1 MYEDVMRLLRLS
13 DPKVV
18 GLNPNLN
25 HDYVTMIVS
34 LTAMGPSQGH
44 YLNLVIGLLGGL
56 RNNL

>member
-1 MYEDVMRLLRLS
+1 MRLLRLS